1 MESSN
6 MPRIRTEHNGYQT
19 RKRNKDNDLKLATW
33 NVRTMMQPGKLDE
46 IADEV
51 LKYHIDVAAL
61 QEIRWKGCGEIRKRK
76 YALYYSGNEQ
86 NSGMYGTGFIV
97 NKSIQ
102 KGIIGFNPVNE
113 RICTL
118 RIKGKFNN
126 ICLISAYAPTEEAS
140 ETIKEVFYDEL
151 SLVCERV
158 SKYDTIIIMGDFN
171 AKIGKEELAQRRKEI
186 HKGTWKIP
194 GTNLTNQIDHVLIST
209 RWSSSI
215 IDVRSC
221 DHYLVKTILRQ
232 RISNVAKNRGL
243 RRVKWDS
250 DKLKDNEITQQFQN
264 SVKNLMHETD
274 YTFENIDDEWNEIET
289 ALIESARNVIGQKQ
303 MQRNAEWFDN
313 ECRKAI
319 KIKNEARQKTL
330 QRCTRANMEN
340 YKEKRRIATK
350 LCRNKKKLYM
360 KEKPKLALCK
370 DKDGNMIT
378 EENEIIKRWAEHFK
392 DTLNKTTEESQEDE
406 NIIYTAEPLIDTPSM
421 SDVKNAINKL
431 KHNKAPGEDAITA
444 ELLCKGGE
452 HLCKKLHNLICNV
465 WLQETIPEKWRIS
478 ILRPIHKKGDKT
490 ECNNYRGIMLL
501 NAAYKVLSNILYA
514 KIRPYYEEI
523 IGEYQC
529 GVRNQRSTVDQIY
542 LLKQNMEKCYEF
554 GQDLHILFIDFQ
566 QAFDGVNRNKIV
578 QSLLGLGIPRK
589 LANLTMAT
597 MVGSKAKVMIQNS
610 VSDNFEIQL
619 GVRQG
624 DALSAMLFNIVLE
637 KAIGEMDGGGNIFTK
652 SHQIIAYADDI
663 AIISKNYRTLVETFN
678 TEEPPKISPSTNT
691 ILRVLHISL
700 TWEY

>member
-1 MESSN
+1 
-6 MPRIRTEHNGYQT
+6 
-19 RKRNKDNDLKLATW
+19 
-33 NVRTMMQPGKLDE
+33 
-46 IADEV
+46 
-51 LKYHIDVAAL
+51 
-61 QEIRWKGCGEIRKRK
+61 
-76 YALYYSGNEQ
+76 
-86 NSGMYGTGFIV
+86 
-97 NKSIQ
+97 IQ

-171 AKIGKEELAQRRKEI
+171 AKIGKEELAQRVAGKFSMHEETSENGHRLLQFASETSLKIKSTSFKRKEI

-194 GTNLTNQIDHVLIST
+194 GTNLANQIDHVLIST

-221 DHYLVKTILRQ
+221 RGANCDSDHYLVKTILRQ
-232 RISNVAKNRGL
+232 RISNVAKNRGV

-274 YTFENIDDEWNEIET
+274 YIFENIDDEWNEIET

-313 ECRKAI
+313 ECREAI
-319 KIKNEARQKTL
+319 KIKNETRQKTL

-340 YKEKRRIATK
+340 YTEKRRIATK

-360 KEKPKLALCK
+360 KEKVSQIQNDYNHGNIRKFYKDINYAANNFQPKLALCK
-370 DKDGNMIT
+370 DKDGKMIT

-452 HLCKKLHNLICNV
+452 HLFKKLHNLICNV

-501 NAAYKVLSNILYA
+501 NAAYKVLSNILYE

-529 GVRNQRSTVDQIY
+529 GFRNQRSTVDQIY